1 MGSESYIF
9 LGCLFFIFLLV
20 PFIIPLNKWFI
31 MFSFIFH
38 IISIIVMFRLVML
51 ATFNQFTY
59 TKMLAIITFMTCIFP
74 FSLSL
79 LSRFSYT
86 YYQKKI
92 NKRSASPDNII
103 IIVSS
108 FLAVFSFCCG
118 FILTSFLFK

>member
-59 TKMLAIITFMTCIFP
+59 TTMLAIITFMTCIFP